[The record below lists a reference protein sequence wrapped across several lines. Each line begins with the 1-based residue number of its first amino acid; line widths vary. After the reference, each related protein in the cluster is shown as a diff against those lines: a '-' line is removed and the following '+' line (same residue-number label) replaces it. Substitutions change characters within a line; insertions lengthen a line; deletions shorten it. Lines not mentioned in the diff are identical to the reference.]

1 MFLGTVN
8 GAEALAVGV
17 LHIARDAL
25 VTAIGGATDITVK
38 VVSVATGAARGAVGA
53 TARVGG
59 EVLGL
64 ATAAAQ
70 AAAGTGNRVAK
81 GARVQQREEHDRSQ
95 SATGEGR
102 RGKPWRRS
110 RRVRSL
116 ARRRV
121 RAVGKNR
128 GRSRLELP
136 SDRDR
141 RTGATTSSRRFQFR
155 ITLGAMSI
163 AVRQQ
168 GRVAS
173 RPW

>member
-1 MFLGTVN
+1 MATKRRTAARAQLTASETDAARRALSRAGGDWQPSGVSRMFLGTVN

-121 RAVGKNR
+121 RAVGKK
-128 GRSRLELP
+128 P
-136 SDRDR
+136 SP
-141 RTGATTSSRRFQFR
+141 A
-155 ITLGAMSI
+155 A
-163 AVRQQ
+163 A
-168 GRVAS
+168 
-173 RPW
+173 